1 MATGKT
7 IDQLVIEIKAD
18 TRQLKKDLQQIQ
30 GKLKMT
36 GAAGGAAFGSMAGS
50 LSKVKVGAL
59 AAVGG
64 IVALG
69 TSIGKVAQVGA
80 GFEDLK
86 DSLDQVFGSIS
97 AGDAAMD
104 KVFKFAQTTPFQV
117 ETATK
122 AFISLKSAGIEP
134 SMNMLQTF
142 ADTASTSVDQLG
154 TFEALIRV
162 VQRSAGGGLGLEE
175 LNMIA
180 DRGIDVFGG
189 LKDELGLSRD
199 EIATFGKT
207 AEGARKITDAL
218 VVSLNKKFGGAMEA
232 KMDNLSTKTSNMVIA
247 FKQLSDDIFKSGLGD
262 FLKDMADSLTSMAN
276 SIAKAV
282 RATSGR
288 QTASDFGIE
297 GETPQEVAAAL
308 TAERQRVGNLL
319 KQRKEEDPLFDEQA
333 ENSRILNLIKLQKE
347 YNRLIELE
355 FVARQN
361 VGIEQ
366 LKQESTAKDLSTL
379 LQADIDFMSEFKKLL
394 TDSIPEIDKINEQI
408 KSVEA
413 MRGKLDAKG
422 NLIAKDEEIERV
434 LAFLRSTK
442 NELNDTAQT
451 FQEVLAPAIQSMSLS
466 FTNDFVNALLE
477 GQNALE
483 TFRDFSKNI
492 VSQIIATFLQMAVV
506 NKILM
511 SIFGPTGFNVKGFEL
526 PTLATGGTIQKG
538 QPTLVGERGAEIFVP
553 NTGGTI
559 MNNMNSKN
567 AMGGQTTV
575 INQSINFATG
585 VVPTVRAEV
594 LQMLPQ
600 ISDVTK
606 NAVAEAAMK
615 GGAFRRMLQGG

>member
-18 TRQLKKDLQQIQ
+18 TRQLKKDLNQIQ

-69 TSIGKVAQVGA
+69 ASIGKVAQVGA

-134 SMNMLQTF
+134 SMEMLQTF

-262 FLKDMADSLTSMAN
+262 FLKDMADSLTAMAN
-276 SIAKAV
+276 GIAKAV

-288 QTASDFGIE
+288 QTAADFGIE
-297 GETPQEVAAAL
+297 GETPQEVATNL

-319 KQRKEEDPLFDEQA
+319 KQRKEEDPLFNEQA
-333 ENSRILNLIKLQKE
+333 ENSRIQNLIKLQKE

-422 NLIAKDEEIERV
+422 NLIATDAEIERV
-434 LAFLRSTK
+434 LTFLRSTK
-442 NELNDTAQT
+442 DELDNTAQT
-451 FQEVLAPAIQSMSLS
+451 FQQALAPAIQSMSLQFS
-466 FTNDFVNALLE
+466 TDFVNALLE
-477 GQNALE
+477 GQNALDS
-483 TFRDFSKNI
+483 FKNFAKNI
-492 VSQIIATFLQMAVV
+492 VSQIIATFLQMAVI
-506 NKILM
+506 NKILNIVF
-511 SIFGPTGFNVKGFEL
+511 SGVSGFTPL
-526 PTLATGGTIQKG
+526 PTIGKAGGGAVQKG
-538 QPTLVGERGAEIFVP
+538 MPTLVGERGAEIFVP
-553 NTGGTI
+553 NTGGTV
-559 MNNMNSKN
+559 MNNMNTKN
-567 AMGGQTTV
+567 ALGGGNPIIV
-575 INQSINFATG
+575 NQSINFATG

-594 LQMLPQ
+594 MSMLPQ
-600 ISDVTK
+600 IADVSK
-606 NAVAEAAMK
+606 AAVQEAAIR
-615 GGAFRRMLQGG
+615 GGNFRRSLQGG